1 MSEDKTKISVIVPV
15 YNVEG
20 YLAECIDSILGQTF
34 EGFELILVDDGA
46 TDGSGAICDSYAAKD
61 SRIRILHKENGGLS
75 SARNAGIEIAS
86 GEYIAFIDS
95 DDVVHP
101 DYLKDMV
108 AIAEK
113 EGADLVACSFI
124 RGEQYIWH
132 DIDEMQDEA
141 LDIRTGQE
149 ILNRMNDNDVV
160 VTVAWNKLYHRKF
173 FKDYALRY
181 PEGKIHEDMFLTPQI
196 LYHADKMVITSHKLY
211 FYRQRP
217 NSIMSAA
224 FSLNQLQVLEAIE
237 FRIWFFKQIE
247 YSLLVIHEYE
257 SYVRKLIEI
266 YGKMGMESSD
276 QFAIYMKEL
285 KYKAR
290 GILKCREVFS
300 KLSVKYKVKLFLFVF
315 YK

>member
-1 MSEDKTKISVIVPV
+1 MEKNKIKISVIVPV
-15 YNVEG
+15 YNVEE
-20 YLAECIDSILGQTF
+20 YLVECIDSILGQTF
-34 EGFELILVDDGA
+34 EEFELILVDDGA
-46 TDGSGAICDSYAAKD
+46 TDGSGTICDMYAAKD
-61 SRIRILHKENGGLS
+61 QRIKVLHKKNGGLS
-75 SARNAGIEIAS
+75 SARNAGIESAL

-108 AIAEK
+108 FIAEK

-124 RGEQYIWH
+124 RGEQCVWH
-132 DIDEMQDEA
+132 DAEKAKDEN
-141 LDIRTGQE
+141 LDIRLGLE

-196 LYHADKMVITSHKLY
+196 LYHADKMVITNHKLY

-237 FRIWFFKQIE
+237 FRISFFKQIE
-247 YSLLVIHEYE
+247 SSLLVIHEYE
-257 SYVRKLIEI
+257 SYVRKLIEM
-266 YGKMGMESSD
+266 YGKMRMESSD

-290 GILKCREVFS
+290 EIFKSKEVFS

-315 YK
+315 